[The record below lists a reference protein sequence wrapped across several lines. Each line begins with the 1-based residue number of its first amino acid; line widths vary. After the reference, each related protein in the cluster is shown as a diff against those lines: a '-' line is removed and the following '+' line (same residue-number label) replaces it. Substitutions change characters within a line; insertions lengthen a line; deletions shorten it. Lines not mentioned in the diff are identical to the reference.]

1 MLMRDKAALLI
12 KKSADQP
19 VEKHD
24 THCSDDKQR
33 CSWPGNHA
41 LNIVY
46 HDQEW
51 GVPQHDEQRLFE
63 MLTLE
68 AAQAG
73 LSWLTILNKREGYR
87 RLFSRFDIQ
96 RVADYDNRKVDEL
109 MADASIVR
117 HRGKIEST
125 INNARR
131 IVTLWDEGKTFDQ
144 LIWETVGGTPVL
156 NHWTQLQDLPAST
169 AESTALSKRL
179 KKIGFR
185 FVGATTCYALMQA
198 AGLVNDHVVDCF
210 RHRQC
215 QQHAETV

>member
-1 MLMRDKAALLI
+1 
-12 KKSADQP
+12 
-19 VEKHD
+19 
-24 THCSDDKQR
+24 
-33 CSWPGNHA
+33 
-41 LNIVY
+41 
-46 HDQEW
+46 
-51 GVPQHDEQRLFE
+51 

-68 AAQAG
+68 GAQAG

-87 RLFSRFDIQ
+87 RLFSDFDIQ
-96 RVADYDNRKVDEL
+96 LVAGYDGRKVDEL

-131 IVTLWDEGKTFDQ
+131 IVALWDQGKTFDQ
-144 LIWETVGGTPVL
+144 LIWEAVAGTPVL
-156 NHWTQLQDLPAST
+156 NHWSRLQDLPAST

-179 KKIGFR
+179 KSAGFR

-210 RHRQC
+210 RHGQC
-215 QQHAETV
+215 QQHAETVIT

>member
-1 MLMRDKAALLI
+1 MLMRDETALLM
-12 KKSADQP
+12 KKSAD
-19 VEKHD
+19 KHG
-24 THCSDDKQR
+24 TSDNVGQQR
-33 CSWPGNHA
+33 CSWPGDHG
-41 LNIVY
+41 LNIDY

-51 GVPQHDEQRLFE
+51 GVPQHDESRLFE

-68 AAQAG
+68 GAQAG

-87 RLFSRFDIQ
+87 RLFSKFDIQ
-96 RVADYDNRKVDEL
+96 RVAGYDSRKVDEL

-125 INNARR
+125 VNNARC
-131 IVTLWDEGKTFDQ
+131 IVALWDEGKTLDQ
-144 LIWETVGGTPVL
+144 LIWETVDGTPVL

-169 AESTALSKRL
+169 AESIDLSKRL

-210 RHRQC
+210 RHSQC
-215 QQHAETV
+215 QRHAESIKT